1 MDPREQAAQGMMQA
15 GIGSLGARSTLP
27 RFTNREEAI
36 AREHG
41 GHPDQLWD
49 QKINSIISEGHRK
62 QDRWEELGGPNYL
75 FEPSPGK
82 TFNFPQYPILNKGKI
97 GPGWTE
103 AGIPATNQG
112 YKVMN
117 ALSMDPSADDFFLR
131 ELFNYG
137 KRYFPGYDPENDEL
151 RQKKYRELMDQLGG
165 KADPIEGALPGG
177 MTGLPRKP
185 NPWLADEY
193 NDKILRDLQEPY
205 TTDEELNNLLEGLEP
220 EDLGMEPHL
229 EAQSQWKRPDNM
241 EKTIKSLELRPEF
254 EGWTHDEIKYWIIN
268 QARANRGGIIGLL

>member
-1 MDPREQAAQGMMQA
+1 
-15 GIGSLGARSTLP
+15 
-27 RFTNREEAI
+27 
-36 AREHG
+36 
-41 GHPDQLWD
+41 
-49 QKINSIISEGHRK
+49 
-62 QDRWEELGGPNYL
+62 
-75 FEPSPGK
+75 
-82 TFNFPQYPILNKGKI
+82 
-97 GPGWTE
+97 
-103 AGIPATNQG
+103 
-112 YKVMN
+112 
-117 ALSMDPSADDFFLR
+117 
-131 ELFNYG
+131 
-137 KRYFPGYDPENDEL
+137 
-151 RQKKYRELMDQLGG
+151 MDQLGG

-220 EDLGMEPHL
+220 EDLGMEPQL
-229 EAQSQWKRPDNM
+229 EAQSQWKRPENL